1 LTGRR
6 LRGRPS
12 FLIRR
17 ILATALLLT
26 AGVLAV
32 RPAAAEIG
40 PSSPA
45 VVSAR
50 DIPAGSVLGPADVQL
65 IQLPNS
71 VRPDGALSALEA
83 AEGHLLAGAARA
95 GEPITDAR
103 LVSPSTDIPGW
114 GDSGMSIVPVRLS
127 DAGVAGLLHPGVHVD
142 VVAGATDGG
151 RQVLASM
158 AVVVA
163 VVAQG
168 AESRYASAGKDGPL
182 VLLELPA
189 DSATQVAAMSL
200 ERAVAV
206 TLR

>member
-1 LTGRR
+1 
-6 LRGRPS
+6 
-12 FLIRR
+12 LIRR

-32 RPAAAEIG
+32 RPAAAESG

-50 DIPAGSVLGPADVQL
+50 GIPAGSILGPADVQL
-65 IQLPNS
+65 IQLPDS
-71 VRPDGALSALEA
+71 VRPEGALSTVEA
-83 AEGHLLAGAARA
+83 AEGHLLAGAARP

-103 LVSPSTDIPGW
+103 LVGPSTVVPGS
-114 GDSGMSIVPVRLS
+114 GDAGKSIVPVRLS
-127 DAGVAGLLHPGVHVD
+127 DAGVAGLLHAGMHVD
-142 VVAGATDGG
+142 VVAAATDGG

-163 VVAQG
+163 VVAQETEPG
-168 AESRYASAGKDGPL
+168 YGSASKDGPL